1 MAWFTVQYRDKD
13 GAKAEAE
20 YEAADRSALFKM
32 LSGRNI
38 TPVRVVD
45 GRLAKKKGAKSGGA
59 VRGIIAGLIVVVG
72 ALAAFYFLV
81 PSNSGEE
88 PKQNVKKQE
97 RKTNSRVTSKP
108 AKDSGAAV
116 KKGKIDAA
124 RQGADVA
131 HAPVMAV
138 DEVDESA
145 ATNIVSSS
153 KEDRRLFKNPM
164 DQLLSM
170 VLPKKPGATIPPLP
184 NIDSITF
191 TPEEEDQL
199 LERLAASDDDSDEK
213 LERKEFVQALRDEY
227 HELKKSHGWRFV
239 DYVKAL
245 EAKVNL
251 DAEVL
256 SESIKINE
264 TVFNDASISDE
275 EYSKTLEKINAIL
288 AARGIEPIGNPGEE
302 PSDESDEQQK
312 EN

>member
-1 MAWFTVQYRDKD
+1 MSWNGSDNKSDLSVNSKAMACKPSPWRGV
-13 GAKAEAE
+13 
-20 YEAADRSALFKM
+20 
-32 LSGRNI
+32 
-38 TPVRVVD
+38 
-45 GRLAKKKGAKSGGA
+45 LAG
-59 VRGIIAGLIVVVG
+59 IVVVVL
-72 ALAAFYFLV
+72 ALAAALFLV
-81 PSNSGEE
+81 ARNQEGVGGQQPGKKGGLAPVAPSSAK
-88 PKQNVKKQE
+88 PKPVAA
-97 RKTNSRVTSKP
+97 P
-108 AKDSGAAV
+108 PAV
-116 KKGKIDAA
+116 KKSKPGAA
-124 RQGADVA
+124 TQGAGGS

-275 EYSKTLEKINAIL
+275 EYSKTLVKINEIL
-288 AARGIEPIGNPGEE
+288 AARGIEPIGNLGEE
-302 PSDESDEQQK
+302 TPDESDEQQE

>member
-1 MAWFTVQYRDKD
+1 MGWNGSD
-13 GAKAEAE
+13 
-20 YEAADRSALFKM
+20 
-32 LSGRNI
+32 N
-38 TPVRVVD
+38 
-45 GRLAKKKGAKSGGA
+45 KSDSSVTNTA
-59 VRGIIAGLIVVVG
+59 MPCKPSPWRG
-72 ALAAFYFLV
+72 ALAGVVVVVLVLAAAYFLV
-81 PSNSGEE
+81 MRNEE
-88 PKQNVKKQE
+88 GVGGQQPGKKGGIA
-97 RKTNSRVTSKP
+97 SVTPAP
-108 AKDSGAAV
+108 AKPVPAADLPAV
-116 KKGKIDAA
+116 KKSKPGAA
-124 RQGADVA
+124 KQGGDGT
-131 HAPVMAV
+131 HEPVKAV

-145 ATNIVSSS
+145 ATNSVSSS
-153 KEDRRLFKNPM
+153 EKSGKEDKRLFKNPM

-170 VLPKKPGATIPPLP
+170 VLPKKPGASIPPLP

-199 LERLAASDDDSDEK
+199 LERLAANDDDSEER

-227 HELKKSHGWRFV
+227 HELKKSHNWSFV

-275 EYSKTLEKINAIL
+275 EYSKTLIKLNAVL
-288 AARGIEPIGNPGEE
+288 TARGIEPIGKPGEE
-302 PSDESDEQQK
+302 TPAESDEQQK

>member
-1 MAWFTVQYRDKD
+1 MGWNGSDNKSDSSVTNKAMACKPSPW
-13 GAKAEAE
+13 
-20 YEAADRSALFKM
+20 
-32 LSGRNI
+32 
-38 TPVRVVD
+38 
-45 GRLAKKKGAKSGGA
+45 
-59 VRGIIAGLIVVVG
+59 RGMFAGIVVVAL
-72 ALAAFYFLV
+72 ALAAAFFLV
-81 PSNSGEE
+81 VRNEEGAGGQQPGEKGGIASVAPASAK
-88 PKQNVKKQE
+88 PKPVADL
-97 RKTNSRVTSKP
+97 P
-108 AKDSGAAV
+108 AV
-116 KKGKIDAA
+116 KKSKPDVAK
-124 RQGADVA
+124 QGAGGSHD
-131 HAPVMAV
+131 PVMAV
-138 DEVDESA
+138 DEVDENA

-170 VLPKKPGATIPPLP
+170 VLPKKPGASVPPLP

-199 LERLAASDDDSDEK
+199 LERLAASDDDSDER

-227 HELKKSHGWRFV
+227 HELKKSHGWSFV

-264 TVFNDASISDE
+264 TVFNDASISDA
-275 EYSKTLEKINAIL
+275 EYSKTLTKINAIL
-288 AARGIEPIGNPGEE
+288 TSRGIEPIGNPGEE
-302 PSDESDEQQK
+302 TPDESDEQQE